1 MPRTKKKITAQNKKP
16 EPGRNANGMGSLRQI
31 TRKGK
36 EYWEGRYSVKDQLTG
51 KNIQRSVYGKTK
63 AEASKNLSKVLLTID
78 EGTYVA
84 PSKQTLGEWLDIWL
98 DTYITPSVKPYTLDS
113 YTSACKNHIKP
124 SLGAVK
130 LSTLSALQIQQFYN
144 RVLLRDKKLS
154 PKTIK
159 NIHGIL
165 HRALAQ
171 AVRIGN
177 LHHNPAD
184 ACDLPKIYKKDI
196 TPLEQDDVEK
206 FLKAI
211 QGTPF
216 ECIYQVTLFTGMRQ
230 GEVLGLTWD
239 CVDFEKNTLY
249 INKQLQKS
257 QKVGGTYQLVPT
269 KNGKSRLITVAASVT
284 KLLRKQK
291 SQQAQDQL
299 LAGPAWNNPDN
310 LIFTNQTG
318 GHLTHVTIYKH
329 FKKTVRNLGL
339 DHIRFHDLR
348 HSYAVAMIE
357 NGEDIKTLQENLG
370 HATASFTMDI
380 YAHASRKMRQQS
392 ADRME
397 QYIQRVS
404 GQKSELG

>member
-144 RVLLRDKKLS
+144 
-154 PKTIK
+154 I
-159 NIHGIL
+159 
-165 HRALAQ
+165 
-171 AVRIGN
+171 
-177 LHHNPAD
+177 
-184 ACDLPKIYKKDI
+184 LPKIYKKDI

-299 LAGPAWNNPDN
+299 LAGPAWNNTDN

>member
-16 EPGRNANGMGSLRQI
+16 APGRRANGTGSIRQR
-31 TRKGK
+31 TKNGK
-36 EYWEGRYSVKDQLTG
+36 VYWEGRYSVKDPLTG
-51 KNIQRSVYGKTK
+51 DNIQHSVSGKTEGEVYK
-63 AEASKNLSKVLLTID
+63 KLIKTQTEID
-78 EGTYVA
+78 QGTYIE
-84 PSKQTLGEWLDIWL
+84 PSKMTVGEWLDTWL

-113 YTSACKNHIKP
+113 YTSACKNHIIP
-124 SLGAVK
+124 ALGSVK
-130 LSTLSALQIQQFYN
+130 LSALSAMQIQQFYN
-144 RVLLRDKKLS
+144 LVLLKDKKLS

-159 NIHGIL
+159 NIHGVL

-184 ACDLPKIYKKDI
+184 ACDLPKIYKKEI
-196 TPLEQDDVEK
+196 TPLEQGDIEK
-206 FLKAI
+206 FLEAI
-211 QGTPF
+211 RGNPF
-216 ECIYQVTLFTGMRQ
+216 ELIYQVTLFTGMRQ

-239 CVDFEKNTLY
+239 CVDFERNTLY

-269 KNGKSRLITVAASVT
+269 KNGKARLITVAPSVIQ
-284 KLLRKQK
+284 LLRKQK
-291 SQQAQDQL
+291 SQQAQRQL
-299 LAGPAWNNPDN
+299 LAGPNWKNPDN

-318 GHLTHVTIYKH
+318 GHLTHVTVYKH
-329 FKKTVRNLGL
+329 FKKIVRDLGL
-339 DHIRFHDLR
+339 DHTRFHDLR

-380 YAHASRKMRQQS
+380 YAHASQKMKKQS

-404 GQKSELG
+404 GQKF